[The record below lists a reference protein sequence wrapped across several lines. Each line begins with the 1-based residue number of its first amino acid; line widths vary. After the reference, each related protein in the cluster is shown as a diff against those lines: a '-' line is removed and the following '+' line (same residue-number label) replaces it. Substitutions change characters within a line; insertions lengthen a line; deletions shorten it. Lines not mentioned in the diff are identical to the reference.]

1 MTLEVYTVM
10 GQRVA
15 TLASGR
21 MAAGMHS
28 VMFNAA
34 GLSSGMYL
42 YRLTTETGSL
52 SNTMMLIK

>member
-21 MAAGMHS
+21 MAPGAHA
-28 VMFNAA
+28 VTFNAA
-34 GLSSGMYL
+34 GLSSGMYV

-52 SNTMMLIK
+52 SRTMMLIK